1 MNAMKAGWI
10 RLATRLDALSVRE
23 RVIMAVSL
31 AAALAAVVDVL
42 VLSPQ
47 FAAQRALVDRQRA
60 QAADL
65 AQLRGTLTAP
75 AVGDERAALL
85 RTLAARRTALAD
97 LEARVAQQ
105 IGPDGQAPLPS
116 LLARVLR
123 RHGHLTLVA
132 LETPRPDPSATAGR
146 REVTLRLAGTYADLT
161 AFVAETERLL
171 PALGWLEVAVDGRT
185 QPAVLEARVWLPG
198 DGT

>member
-10 RLATRLDALSVRE
+10 RLTTRLDALSVRE

-31 AAALAAVVDVL
+31 AAALAAVVDAL

-60 QAADL
+60 QAAEL

-97 LEARVAQQ
+97 LEARLAQQ
-105 IGPDGQAPLPS
+105 LGPDRHAPLPS
-116 LLARVLR
+116 LLSRVLR
-123 RHGHLTLVA
+123 RHEHLTLVA
-132 LETPRPDPSATAGR
+132 LETPRPDPSATPAR
-146 REVTLRLAGTYADLT
+146 REVTLRLAGSYADLT

-171 PALGWLEVAVDGRT
+171 PALGWSEVAVDGRT